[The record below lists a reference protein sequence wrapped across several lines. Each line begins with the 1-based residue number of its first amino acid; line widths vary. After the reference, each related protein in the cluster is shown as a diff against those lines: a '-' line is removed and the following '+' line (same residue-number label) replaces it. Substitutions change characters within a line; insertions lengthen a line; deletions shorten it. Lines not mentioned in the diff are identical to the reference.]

1 MSKNTSEQYVVG
13 LDVGSSKI
21 AVVIGR
27 SDMPGKYEVVGAS
40 RVPSNGIQNGAII
53 NIESVA
59 QDIRRAI
66 EEAEL
71 MSGCRVHSVHCGI
84 SGNHSVS
91 KDSDGVIAL
100 HQGLVSEADIMKVLE
115 AARAVPIEND
125 QILLHALPQ
134 EYKVDHQ
141 VGVVN
146 PLGMSG
152 SRLEAMVH
160 LIAVNRNSVMNTQH
174 CVSRSELET
183 NRLILDQIAS
193 AEAVLTSD
201 EKQLGC
207 CLINIGAGTT
217 SLILY
222 HGGAIRHTACLP
234 LGGDNITNDLSM
246 ALRTTVA
253 VANKVKI
260 THGCALTQLADADTN
275 IEIKGVLGNSTQEI
289 SELAISEIIEPLYDE
304 LLSKIR
310 DEIRRS
316 GMEDLIGAG
325 LILTGGGAKIKGLLD
340 LTEDVF
346 HMPSRIG
353 VPVDLGGTASEVYD
367 PEYSTAVGLMR
378 YACRDM
384 DNAESANSPTE
395 DKPLPPKPL
404 GDDDAAPSLTSMP
417 TNGKTTSEA
426 AREESIGVGV
436 KRWIS
441 ENF

>member
-100 HQGLVSEADIMKVLE
+100 HQGLVSDADIMKVLE

-125 QILLHALPQ
+125 QLLLHALPQ

-141 VGVVN
+141 AGVVN

-253 VANKVKI
+253 VANKVKV

-384 DNAESANSPTE
+384 ENAESANSPTE
-395 DKPLPPKPL
+395 DKPLPQKPL
-404 GDDDAAPSLTSMP
+404 GDDDAAPSMSSMP
-417 TNGKTTSEA
+417 MHGKTTSEA
-426 AREESIGVGV
+426 AREEGIGVGV
-436 KRWIS
+436 KRWIT